1 MQVAKDISFGPFRLD
16 LKNECLWHD
25 ARAITLRPKAFAVL
39 QLLIEHAGSLVTKQ
53 EVLDQVWP
61 GTFVGDAVLKDNIRQ
76 LREALNDDARIP
88 TYIET
93 AHRRGYRF
101 IGRLLQPEQINFPDS
116 SASRAISEPTPHA
129 LARSSLAAGV
139 GVLGRDA
146 EIGRMRDWLD
156 AALLGERQTVFVTGE
171 AGIGKTSVVEAFLQ
185 EACHSQG
192 ILVAQGQCLEHHG
205 SGEAYLPLLD
215 GFSRLCR
222 SARAPQ
228 VLGSLQQ
235 HAPTWLAQMPSLV
248 RLPQNEN
255 LQPQAVGATRE
266 RMLREMADFIDAVT
280 AVSPMVIVL
289 EDLHWSDHATLDLV
303 SYLGRRRD
311 SARLMV
317 IGTYRPVDV
326 ILSDHPLKRVKREL
340 QAHRFCQELALDYLT
355 EQAIGDYLAM
365 RFSDH
370 NLPSRFRNT
379 IYRRTE
385 GNPLFMVN
393 LIEHLV
399 DQNLIAEEQGRW
411 KLRVGL
417 SEVEKRVPSSVRELI
432 ENQIE
437 RLSLGERKVLEG
449 ASVAGMECSSAAIAA
464 GLDMP
469 IEWVETHCEA
479 LARRYKFLSQPW
491 LVELPDGTITPR
503 HKFSHVLYLEVAYRL
518 IPPTVRAQIHHRTA
532 ERGVA
537 IYGDRACEI
546 ASELAMHF
554 EQSRDWPSA
563 AKYLLQAAEKA
574 IACSAHH
581 EAADFAKRGLEVI
594 SSLPDTADRRHQ
606 EMKLRLIGGV
616 SVMAMKGFAST
627 GVMEVFARNREDLWQ
642 QGPSPELFQ
651 MLSLSNL
658 HCQFRGDI
666 QSSFEIAGELL
677 ELAEGLKD
685 DSLIMEAHRSMGAV
699 LVIMGRCREALT
711 HLEQATS
718 LYERHHDHSY
728 GAFMGLDCKVMCECF
743 AGKGLWVLGHPDQ
756 ASARTSAALA
766 LARDLGHPQT
776 LVVAGIFA
784 AQLHQLM
791 GEVSLVHESAE
802 VVVELASEYGLE
814 LWLAY
819 ATILLGWTQAEMG
832 NLEAG
837 IVTMQRAVAAYE
849 GNGARLSS
857 TYFLQLLAD
866 QLGKARR
873 AEEALGTITK
883 ALKYAEESGE
893 GYSLAE
899 LYRLKGELIIKVE
912 EEAQTRN
919 GLRNTGRSAIQ
930 NDLVLEQAQG
940 CFAEALRVAKEQQA
954 KTWELRA
961 KRSMDRITK
970 VMKHQV
976 T

>member
-16 LKNECLWHD
+16 LTNECLWRD
-25 ARAITLRPKAFAVL
+25 ATAITLRPKAFAVL
-39 QLLIEHAGSLVTKQ
+39 RLLIEHKGLLVTKQ
-53 EVLDQVWP
+53 QVLDSVWP

-76 LREALNDDARIP
+76 LREALSDDARVP

-101 IGRLLQPEQINFPDS
+101 IGKLLKPEQSNILGTSVHEVIP
-116 SASRAISEPTPHA
+116 EPTPHVA
-129 LARSSLAAGV
+129 ASRSLAAATV
-139 GVLGRDA
+139 VLGRDA
-146 EIGRMRDWLD
+146 ELGRMRDWLD
-156 AALLGERQTVFVTGE
+156 RVLLGERQTVFVTGE
-171 AGIGKTSVVEAFLQ
+171 AGIGKTTLVETFVEQTCQSQ
-185 EACHSQG
+185 E
-192 ILVAQGQCLEHHG
+192 ILVARGQCLEHYG

-222 SARAPQ
+222 SRAGSQ
-228 VLGSLQQ
+228 VLDCLRQQ
-235 HAPTWLAQMPSLV
+235 APTWLAQMPSLV
-248 RLPQNEN
+248 RPPQNDSPP
-255 LQPQAVGATRE
+255 LHGVGATRE
-266 RMLREMADFIDAVT
+266 RMLREMADLIEALT
-280 AVSPMVIVL
+280 AISPMLVVL

-303 SYLGRRRD
+303 SYLARCRD

-326 ILSDHPLKRVKREL
+326 IVSDHPLKRVKGEL
-340 QAHRFCQELALDYLT
+340 QAHRLCNELALDYLS
-355 EQAIGDYLAM
+355 EAAIGEYLTV
-365 RFSDH
+365 RFPNHD
-370 NLPSRFRNT
+370 LPARLRKT

-385 GNPLFMVN
+385 GNPLFMFN

-399 DQNLIAEEQGRW
+399 DQNVIADEQGKW
-411 KLRVGL
+411 KLRVGV
-417 SEVEKRVPSSVRELI
+417 SEVEKGVPSSLRELI
-432 ENQIE
+432 ESQIE
-437 RLSLGERKVLEG
+437 RLSPGERKVLEG
-449 ASVAGMECSSAAIAA
+449 ASVAGMECSAAAIAA

-469 IEWVETHCEA
+469 VEWVETHCEE
-479 LARRYKFLSQPW
+479 LARRYKFLSPPW

-503 HKFSHVLYLEVAYRL
+503 HKFNHVLYLEVAYRL
-518 IPPTVRAQIHHRTA
+518 IPPMLRAQIHNRTA
-532 ERGVA
+532 QSGVA
-537 IYGDRACEI
+537 IYGDRVGEI

-581 EAADFAKRGLEVI
+581 EASDFARRGLEVI
-594 SSLPDTADRRHQ
+594 SSLPDTAERRHQ
-606 EMKLRLIGGV
+606 EIKLRLIRGV
-616 SVMAMKGFAST
+616 SLMAMTGFASM

-677 ELAEGLKD
+677 ELSEGLKD

-711 HLEQATS
+711 HLEQASS

-728 GAFMGLDCKVMCECF
+728 GAFMDLDCKVMCECF

-776 LVVAGIFA
+776 LVVAGICA

-791 GEVSLVHESAE
+791 GEVSLVHERAE
-802 VVVELASEYGLE
+802 VVVELANEYGLE

-819 ATILLGWTQAEMG
+819 ATIVLGWAQAEMG

-837 IVTMQRAVAAYE
+837 IVTMQRAIAGYE
-849 GNGARLSS
+849 ASGAKLWSS
-857 TYFLQLLAD
+857 YYLQLLAD
-866 QLGKARR
+866 QLGKAGR
-873 AEEALGTITK
+873 AEEALATITK
-883 ALKYAEESGE
+883 ALKYAEDSSE

-899 LYRLKGELIIKVE
+899 LYRLKGELIIKAE
-912 EEAQTRN
+912 EEAQARN
-919 GLRNTGRSAIQ
+919 GLRNRGRAAIQ
-930 NDLVLEQAQG
+930 NDSVLEQAQG
-940 CFAEALRVAKEQQA
+940 CFAEAIRVARQQQA

-961 KRSMDRITK
+961 KTSMERITK